1 MDDKF
6 DDKLS
11 VGFGFTV
18 ISLVDDHPVDPEEVV
33 WVKVTVAAVAV
44 EILLAPV
51 KTPVDELID
60 AILPSLGEILQVPVY
75 ISPPKSRV
83 IFAPAQTE
91 EGPSI
96 AGSLCSVICLVF

>member
-1 MDDKF
+1 M
-6 DDKLS
+6 
-11 VGFGFTV
+11 
-18 ISLVDDHPVDPEEVV
+18 DPEEVV
-33 WVKVTVAAVAV
+33 CVKVTVAAVAV

-83 IFAPAQTE
+83 IFCRMKK
-91 EGPSI
+91 
-96 AGSLCSVICLVF
+96 LWKFLVGNQQ